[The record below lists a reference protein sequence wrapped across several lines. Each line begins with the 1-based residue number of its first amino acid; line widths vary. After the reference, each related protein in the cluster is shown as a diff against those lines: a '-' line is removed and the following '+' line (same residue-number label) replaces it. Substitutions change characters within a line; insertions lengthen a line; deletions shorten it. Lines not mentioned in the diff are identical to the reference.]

1 MHKTVTIGPLKI
13 TLSAAKESRVYKKE
27 RYALREKIFSSTP
40 HRLRMTIGHWSL
52 PRTLPY
58 RPAYRHSLAA

>member
-1 MHKTVTIGPLKI
+1 MQKTVIIGPMKI
-13 TLSAAKESRVYKKE
+13 VLTAAKDSPVYKKE
-27 RYALREKIFSSTP
+27 RRALREKIFSSTP

-58 RPAYRHSLAA
+58 RPAYRQSLAA